1 MYIRL
6 LYIYICFFNIL
17 FFHSSINRFISSHIF
32 ISSIGGVRPGF
43 QPMKNCL
50 ITWRAKATTT
60 RTATCHWISSGII
73 LPNIWGIMNTV
84 KKNCDSINLV
94 EGSIFFF
101 FFNQFHGNNHGFRWR
116 FSLTPIQS
124 EPGVVKH
131 QGQVEVVDVVS
142 ESNESGE
149 MEKCEV
155 PSGHLLHSYWTLP
168 FIVDFPIKNCDF
180 P

>member
-6 LYIYICFFNIL
+6 LYIYMFFL
-17 FFHSSINRFISSHIF
+17 TYYFFHSSINRFISSHIF

-94 EGSIFFF
+94 EGNIFAGTP
-101 FFNQFHGNNHGFRWR
+101 NQFHGNNHGFRWR
-116 FSLTPIQS
+116 FPWHQS
-124 EPGVVKH
+124 NPNLVWWNTKDRWKSWTSSQNQMKVEKWRNVKYPLVICYIAIEH
-131 QGQVEVVDVVS
+131 
-142 ESNESGE
+142 
-149 MEKCEV
+149 C
-155 PSGHLLHSYWTLP
+155 HL
-168 FIVDFPIKNCDF
+168 
-180 P
+180 